1 MKKAE
6 RVAIAELWITA
17 MSKKGATP
25 LKALAGV
32 LDDDVRTSNLAG
44 REAILAWF
52 RTWPGMAMF
61 RTGTWRDPVVTG
73 DLVTYVCDF
82 HSKAAYRGARIAITV
97 APTGRITHAMA
108 TIHAAPDPL
117 GTVINRVWGPRIGID
132 RLGAH
137 LESSYGVTV
146 RKIAPLQ
153 QGNHGTH
160 RVDLAR
166 GGPWVVRV
174 FPADRPVADVEGDA
188 AILRSLESAGF
199 PAERC
204 TADVS
209 VHEGQGVLVTAFVK
223 GTSPKP
229 STAIERALA
238 GLVGRSHAITDLPKA
253 AKRNAGGLHLYTV
266 DGTVRSEIEMA
277 KACLE
282 AAAFRGTDERWE
294 LLRAGLDATDDFAS
308 LPKAFMH
315 PDPGTPNAVLSGREL
330 ILIDWTGAG
339 LGPRVLGLGLLL
351 GACAEGKTFNREWTD
366 AMMKTYTEHVS
377 LKPPEVERL
386 EAAIAHR
393 WLIHEVYAWGLGMAT
408 QRKPRTFKSWP
419 HNSEGIAKMAAHIR
433 ERWV

>member
-1 MKKAE
+1 MNTGE
-6 RVAIAELWITA
+6 RVAIATLWTTA

-25 LKALAGV
+25 LKAVADV
-32 LDDDVRTSNLAG
+32 LDGDVRTSNLTGKAAVL
-44 REAILAWF
+44 EWF
-52 RTWPGMAMF
+52 RTWPGMSMF
-61 RTGTWRDPVVTG
+61 RTGTWRDPVVAS
-73 DLVTYVCDF
+73 DVVTFVCDF
-82 HSKAAYRGARIAITV
+82 DPKAAYHAARVAITV

-117 GTVINRVWGPRIGID
+117 GSVIHRVWGPRNGID
-132 RLGAH
+132 RLGPH
-137 LESSYGVTV
+137 LESAYGVRV
-146 RKIAPLQ
+146 KEIVPLQ
-153 QGNHGTH
+153 QGNHGVH
-160 RVDLAR
+160 RVDRAK

-188 AILRSLESAGF
+188 VVLRSLESASF

-204 TADVS
+204 VADVS

-223 GTSPKP
+223 GSSPKP
-229 STAIERALA
+229 STAIGRALA
-238 GLVGRSHAITDLPKA
+238 DLVGRSHAITDLPKA
-253 AKRNAGGLHLYTV
+253 AKRRAGGLHLYTV
-266 DGTVRSEIEMA
+266 DGTVRSEIETA

-294 LLRAGLDATDDFAS
+294 LLRAGLDAADDFAS

-315 PDPGTPNAVLSGREL
+315 PDPGTPNALLSGKDL

-339 LGPRVLGLGLLL
+339 IGPRVLGLGLLL
-351 GACAEGKTFNREWTD
+351 GACADGKTFNREWTD
-366 AMMKTYTEHVS
+366 AMMDAYTEHVS
-377 LKPPEVERL
+377 LNPSEFERL

-419 HNSEGIAKMAAHIR
+419 HNREAVAKMAGYIR
-433 ERWV
+433 ERWS